1 MEHRLRLFSLAASI
15 VVVVASCTCG
25 SALAIQTAR
34 LYASFSPERPGA
46 PTTIFLSFR
55 ITSSSVGSLLPL
67 TNVSL
72 FLPNEMGLATSGL
85 GLRNCV
91 PARLE
96 AFGPPGCPA
105 ASLMGRGIATAEIP
119 IEGDSVA
126 ESAQIDVFSAPV
138 QNGRLALMVYANALS
153 PVLAQLVFPAS
164 VVPAV
169 EPYGEGID
177 TNVPLVPTIPG
188 GPDVAVTR
196 FQMTLGSPQT
206 GTDSFVYY
214 HRAGGRRTAYTPPGL
229 ILPPFCPRGGFPFK
243 AQFVFQGGS
252 VTTART
258 FVSCPG
264 RR

>member
-1 MEHRLRLFSLAASI
+1 MEHGLRLSSLLASI
-15 VVVVASCTCG
+15 VMVAASCICG
-25 SALAIQTAR
+25 SALATQTAR
-34 LYASFSPERPGA
+34 LHAAFSPERLGA
-46 PTTIFLSFR
+46 PTTISLSFR
-55 ITSSSVGSLLPL
+55 IASSPLDSSLPL

-119 IEGDSVA
+119 IEGDLIA

-164 VVPAV
+164 VIPAAA
-169 EPYGEGID
+169 PYGEGID

-196 FQMTLGSPQT
+196 FQMTLGSPET

-214 HRAGGRRTAYTPPGL
+214 HWAGDRRTPYSPPGL
-229 ILPPFCPRGGFPFK
+229 ILPPSCPHGGFPFK
-243 AQFVFQGGS
+243 AQFVFQGDS

-258 FVSCPG
+258 FVPCPH